1 MDNAN
6 VPTAPRYKTPTPD
19 QINSTQPIP
28 DHIVSIVIFY
38 FWLFGVYQVKLNYN
52 GGHPVINYE
61 HNKVLPFLKII
72 IDGEGRDAKFNFHNS
87 AFQFRICTE
96 NASDT

>member
-28 DHIVSIVIFY
+28 DHIVSIVIF
-38 FWLFGVYQVKLNYN
+38 LIVDSLESIK
-52 GGHPVINYE
+52 
-61 HNKVLPFLKII
+61 
-72 IDGEGRDAKFNFHNS
+72 
-87 AFQFRICTE
+87 
-96 NASDT
+96 